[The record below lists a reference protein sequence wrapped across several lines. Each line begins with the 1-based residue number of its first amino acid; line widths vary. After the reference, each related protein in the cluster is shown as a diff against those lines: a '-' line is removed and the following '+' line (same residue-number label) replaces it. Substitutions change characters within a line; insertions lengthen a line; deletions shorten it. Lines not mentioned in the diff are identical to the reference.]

1 MTRILS
7 HCPALT
13 AIILLLPV
21 VKAEIRVWPK
31 VWANVGQEEVT
42 LPCEFAPSS
51 ADGHVSIVH
60 WDLRDANSTQQDKT
74 IRLIVH
80 DESRGLTNIEPAYTD
95 KVELREFSLV
105 IKNVDLKD
113 AGVYVCMLATFPMGS
128 LFAETTLIISDQMS
142 LSAGAV
148 SAIVI
153 SVLLLLGIIAASV
166 YFIVIRRRT
175 RSSTNQVTIDT
186 DGWDP
191 SRPSL
196 IQREDVVYS
205 DVAVQQP
212 HSQSHVN
219 SSEDHV
225 TYSEVRVNRTRPDEA
240 QFMRI

>member
-7 HCPALT
+7 HCPTLT
-13 AIILLLPV
+13 AIFLLLPV

-31 VWANVGQEEVT
+31 VWASVGQEEVT
-42 LPCEFAPSS
+42 LPCEYAPSS
-51 ADGHVSIVH
+51 DGRVSIVQ
-60 WDLRDANSTQQDKT
+60 WDLRDANSTQQDKK
-74 IRLIVH
+74 IRLVVH
-80 DESRGLTNIEPAYTD
+80 DEDRGMTNIEPAYKD
-95 KVELREFSLV
+95 KLELRQFSLV
-105 IKNVDLKD
+105 IKNVNLED
-113 AGVYVCMLATFPMGS
+113 AGVYICTLATFPTGS
-128 LFAETTLIISDQMS
+128 LFAETALIISDQMP

-166 YFIVIRRRT
+166 YFTVIRRRI

-186 DGWDP
+186 DGWDS

-196 IQREDVVYS
+196 IQRGDVVYS
-205 DVAVQQP
+205 DVAVRQP

-225 TYSEVRVNRTRPDEA
+225 MYSEVRVNRTRPNEA
-240 QFMRI
+240 EFMRI